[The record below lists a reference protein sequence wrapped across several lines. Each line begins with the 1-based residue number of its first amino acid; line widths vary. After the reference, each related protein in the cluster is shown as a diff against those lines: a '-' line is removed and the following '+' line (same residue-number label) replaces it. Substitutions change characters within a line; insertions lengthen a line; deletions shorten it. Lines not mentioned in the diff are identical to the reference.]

1 MLIELRGGIIVREE
15 AIALGCALE
24 AKGHALRV
32 EGGTLKVTQGSRLS
46 PADRAALAREKA
58 HLIALCGYTAPKD
71 ELKVG

>member
-1 MLIELRGGIIVREE
+1 MALIELRGGLVVRSE

-46 PADRAALAREKA
+46 KDELAALAREKA
-58 HLIALCGYTAPKD
+58 HLIALCSYTAP
-71 ELKVG
+71 EVKVG